1 MTKGLEGLQGV
12 SAAMCEV
19 RITLKAS
26 LDVDFIMD
34 FISRI
39 YKTEP
44 TRPHTHKVGWLKRI
58 VNFSTLSANI
68 T

>member
-1 MTKGLEGLQGV
+1 
-12 SAAMCEV
+12 MCEV

-44 TRPHTHKVGWLKRI
+44 TRPHTNKVGWLEQI